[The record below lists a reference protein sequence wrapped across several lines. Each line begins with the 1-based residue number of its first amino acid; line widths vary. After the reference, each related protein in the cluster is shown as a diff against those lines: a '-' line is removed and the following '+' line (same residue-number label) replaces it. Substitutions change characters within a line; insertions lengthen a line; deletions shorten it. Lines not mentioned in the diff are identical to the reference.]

1 MPITSDFKDNG
12 YSSLALKRQRQAAAA
27 RRRNGT
33 PSPRRNGTPRT
44 LKKQSGPYC
53 RKSRTPRT
61 PRNIRF
67 SNCGT
72 QKSLRFSNCGTP
84 MSPKFKTP
92 ATLSHVRTGHLG
104 QCHHVSP
111 SGRRCPETPR
121 VATAPARPTTLAV
134 PEAPELWCVTQG
146 VYTDSEDSICFSIC
160 EEVLEES
167 SPSPAPS
174 ACTER
179 PMPPVREHSD
189 LSGGSTLSATCTTR
203 CCVFYT
209 RGGAVSCKCKMCRAP
224 ATPSWTGGPSTWSYP
239 G

>member
-1 MPITSDFKDNG
+1 MG
-12 YSSLALKRQRQAAAA
+12 
-27 RRRNGT
+27 
-33 PSPRRNGTPRT
+33 
-44 LKKQSGPYC
+44 
-53 RKSRTPRT
+53 
-61 PRNIRF
+61 RF

-92 ATLSHVRTGHLG
+92 GTLSHVRTGQLG

-111 SGRRCPETPR
+111 SGRRYPETPR
-121 VATAPARPTTLAV
+121 VATAPARPTTMAV
-134 PEAPELWCVTQG
+134 PDAPELWCVTQG
-146 VYTDSEDSICFSIC
+146 VYTESEDSISICFSIC

-174 ACTER
+174 ARTER
-179 PMPPVREHSD
+179 PMPT
-189 LSGGSTLSATCTTR
+189 GGCPTLGTACTTK